1 MSGYENCAG
10 CGDPVIRGDSVR
22 TDIFCFWCE
31 EAAKELGIDLESGD
45 VSSDDIAK
53 LVGMRELELG

>member
-1 MSGYENCAG
+1 MTGYESCAG
-10 CGDPVIRGDSVR
+10 CADPVIRGDTAR

-45 VSSDDIAK
+45 VSSDDLDK
-53 LVGMRELELG
+53 LAGMRDAEL